1 MLIANEAGKQAAM
14 LAPTEILAR
23 QHYETLRSL
32 AAPAGVEVALL
43 TGRDKGRA
51 RESILMGLMDGSID
65 IVVGTHALF
74 QDAVSYKDLA
84 LVVIDEQHRFGVEQR
99 LRLAAKG
106 RCAPHTLAMT
116 ATPSSAGPRV
126 GKES

>member
-32 AAPAGVEVALL
+32 AAPTGVEVALL

-51 RESILMGLMDGSID
+51 RESILIGLMDGSID

-74 QDAVSYKDLA
+74 QDAVNYKDLA
-84 LVVIDEQHRFGVEQR
+84 LVVIDEQHRFGVEQI
-99 LRLAAKG
+99 G
-106 RCAPHTLAMT
+106 RA
-116 ATPSSAGPRV
+116 SVRQ
-126 GKES
+126 E